1 MQEHDW
7 QKIAPDVAK
16 EILGEP
22 TSQKSN
28 EWRWGNKGS
37 LTFNLETAQFY
48 DFEEGAGGGV
58 KWLLERHGRNVAE
71 TLKQFGYDLALHT
84 PNGDYS
90 HLNGNVL
97 PLKHANSNARSFSL
111 EQIKELHKQSIIA
124 VKYSNQFVVMR
135 FPDGHAIKQK
145 YAPFTKQGNDW
156 VMARPNGLLPIY
168 CQEDNLD
175 KPVILNEG
183 EKAML
188 GCRELYA
195 YDSACFHGGVNAIE
209 KQDWS
214 KLYDRDLVIWCD
226 NDEAGKKFGHDLE
239 KLLKGKC
246 KSIKVVYPPRDF
258 ADKDDLWDAKESGY
272 FKDSKALEAYIDEFV
287 LPKSK
292 GSITFTRA
300 DEVLQQVTNPKW
312 LIKDVCEEESL
323 LCVFGAAKSGKSFL
337 AIAMSC
343 AIASGKKF
351 YGNESFKKPVLY
363 LVGEG
368 VRGVRRRLSAWQ
380 QGMYSLKEIPL
391 YLSDRGVRINDPED
405 FIKLEEQI
413 ELVQEKEGQIGLI
426 VIDTFQRN
434 FIGNENSAE
443 DVGNFIN
450 QLDQI
455 ITNYG
460 CCVALVHHT
469 GHGNSSRGRGSSV
482 LGASLDYEFKVERVD
497 KGSDMFVNFKQSLNK
512 DGQGMEEKNFKFKEV
527 EIIGEGLE
535 LTSGYLEETV
545 IDFKKKDSLTY
556 PQQLVLDSLEREAI
570 FKNKENPEDEYF
582 YPKDLD
588 GKVIDANG
596 STKSLE
602 SIKKMLH
609 KLVDIG
615 VVKYEEGA
623 GYQSMEYNKIA
634 PKFD

>member
-58 KWLLERHGRNVAE
+58 KWLLERYGRNVAE
-71 TLKQFGYDLALHT
+71 TLKQFGYDLALQNN
-84 PNGDYS
+84 NGAYS

-97 PLKHANSNARSFSL
+97 PLKHANSNARSLSL

-124 VKYSNQFVVMR
+124 VKYTNQFVVMR

-596 STKSLE
+596 NTKSLD

-609 KLVDIG
+609 KLVEIG
-615 VVKYEEGA
+615 VVKYEESA